1 MVKNKIKM
9 LLQYRN
15 SKQSELIDVL
25 GVSSKQ
31 AVTNKFS
38 LDRFTIQD
46 IIKICEHHNCHI
58 EIVDNDTNQTVVT
71 LDENDIK
78 KEPTPK

>member
-1 MVKNKIKM
+1 MIKNKIKM

-15 SKQSELIDVL
+15 AKQSDLIEVL
-25 GVSSKQ
+25 GLSSKQ

-46 IIKICEHHNCHI
+46 IIKICESQNCHI
-58 EIVDNDTNQTVVT
+58 EIIDNETNKSIIT
-71 LDENDIK
+71 LDEHDIK